1 MSTSTER
8 IRGITLW
15 RPWGWA
21 ILHAGKDV
29 ENRGAR
35 FPAPPVG
42 SWLAIHN
49 GKVWD
54 ADNAEAMEDEFDL
67 TVPPEEQHPS
77 GVIIGVARVE
87 AVTRGSAYRPSRWY
101 MGDTG
106 LWLAD
111 ATPIT
116 PVACRGAQGLWTLP
130 ESVLERVRAGW
141 AEARRA
147 RS

>member
-1 MSTSTER
+1 MAER

-21 ILHAGKDV
+21 IFHAGKDV

-35 FPAPPVG
+35 FPAPPVD

-49 GKVWD
+49 GLTWD
-54 ADNAEAMEDEFDL
+54 AVNAEAMEDEFGL
-67 TVPPEEQHPS
+67 TVPPADEHPS

-87 AVTRGSAYRPSRWY
+87 AVTRGTRYRESRWY

-106 LWLAD
+106 LWLAE
-111 ATPIT
+111 ATPIA
-116 PVACRGAQGLWTLP
+116 PVACRGAQGLWALP
-130 ESVLERVRAGW
+130 ESVLAQVRVEWQRAR
-141 AEARRA
+141 ERRA
-147 RS
+147 

>member
-1 MSTSTER
+1 MSER
-8 IRGITLW
+8 IRGLTLW

-21 ILHAGKDV
+21 IFHGGKDV

-49 GKVWD
+49 GLTWD
-54 ADNAEAMEDEFDL
+54 DDNAEAMAEEFGL
-67 TVPPEEQHPS
+67 TVPPEGDHPA
-77 GVIIGVARVE
+77 GTIIGVARVE
-87 AVTRGSAYRPSRWY
+87 AVTRGTPYRESRWY

-106 LWLAD
+106 LWLTD
-111 ATPIT
+111 ATPIL

-130 ESVLERVRAGW
+130 EVVLDQVRAEW
-141 AEARRA
+141 QRAKAEA
-147 RS
+147 SK